1 MLHAPFIFLRAARRM
16 CPHHLTRVLLG
27 GLEGAADVPS
37 GGELYF
43 VDEGAVW
50 CVIFIP
56 FPTRV
61 ISSKIHTQSH
71 TALFPPGLKATP
83 SQLEPLFC
91 LSVCLTA

>member
-1 MLHAPFIFLRAARRM
+1 M

-27 GLEGAADVPS
+27 GVKGAADVPS
-37 GGELYF
+37 GGEFYF

-61 ISSKIHTQSH
+61 ISSKIHRATRPCFH
-71 TALFPPGLKATP
+71 LDLRPPLAN
-83 SQLEPLFC
+83 
-91 LSVCLTA
+91 